1 MFAHHLSKIHHGDL
15 AAFGELY
22 DMSYEKVYRFI
33 YHRTGDHEQS
43 EDIVAETYMKA
54 LKRISHFRGQ
64 HEWEFFSWIY
74 RIAYT
79 TMIDHVRTTR
89 TVDALDDVEAWYQTD
104 EGKKLDTDSK
114 LSEVMNFLHTLSE
127 KERTIFTMR
136 IWDELSY
143 AEISE
148 ITGESVSNAKKIV
161 SRTMA
166 KIAANITYIFIFSLF
181 LSYVSQY

>member
-1 MFAHHLSKIHHGDL
+1 MRSMH
-15 AAFGELY
+15 
-22 DMSYEKVYRFI
+22 
-33 YHRTGDHEQS
+33 TS
-43 EDIVAETYMKA
+43 ENLDSVEVA
-54 LKRISHFRGQ
+54 
-64 HEWEFFSWIY
+64 
-74 RIAYT
+74 
-79 TMIDHVRTTR
+79 
-89 TVDALDDVEAWYQTD
+89 YQTD
-104 EGKKLDTDSK
+104 EGKKMDTSSK
-114 LSEVMNFLHTLSE
+114 LSEVMGFLSTLSE

-143 AEISE
+143 QEISE

>member
-1 MFAHHLSKIHHGDL
+1 
-15 AAFGELY
+15 
-22 DMSYEKVYRFI
+22 
-33 YHRTGDHEQS
+33 
-43 EDIVAETYMKA
+43 
-54 LKRISHFRGQ
+54 
-64 HEWEFFSWIY
+64 
-74 RIAYT
+74 
-79 TMIDHVRTTR
+79 
-89 TVDALDDVEAWYQTD
+89 
-104 EGKKLDTDSK
+104 
-114 LSEVMNFLHTLSE
+114 MNFLQTLSE